1 MKITKIVKEDVDYI
15 IDSCGGERLA
25 HCLENKT
32 VYIAGASGM
41 LGAYFCYTL
50 IRLSER
56 YDIKTNLIASVHNAE
71 HLDPYIANSE
81 IEATIVED
89 ITEFA
94 PIEFEGKVDYIIHAA
109 SPASPKIMKNQP
121 VMTNLAN
128 SLGAARLLDLARR
141 KASKAFLFVSSREI
155 YGEPSDKDEEFLE
168 DGPYGAIDH
177 LVPRNGYA
185 EGKKAAENLCSAYRE
200 RYGVNAKIVRL
211 AHTYG
216 PGMSVMDGR
225 VQADFLKNAL
235 NNEDIVLKSD
245 GSSIRTYTYVADAVI
260 AMLRILTEET
270 EYFVY
275 NVADERNKTTIKQL
289 AETIA
294 GLSKNDTKIVFDIPE
309 NEKNTGT
316 AVFKCGILSTKRIRE
331 ELGWETRYSISE
343 GFSRTLEHLR
353 EEMYS

>member
-25 HCLENKT
+25 HRLENKT

-50 IRLSER
+50 IQLSER

-128 SLGAARLLDLARR
+128 SLGAA
-141 KASKAFLFVSSREI
+141 
-155 YGEPSDKDEEFLE
+155 P
-168 DGPYGAIDH
+168 P
-177 LVPRNGYA
+177 
-185 EGKKAAENLCSAYRE
+185 
-200 RYGVNAKIVRL
+200 
-211 AHTYG
+211 T
-216 PGMSVMDGR
+216 
-225 VQADFLKNAL
+225 
-235 NNEDIVLKSD
+235 KS
-245 GSSIRTYTYVADAVI
+245 GQ
-260 AMLRILTEET
+260 
-270 EYFVY
+270 
-275 NVADERNKTTIKQL
+275 K
-289 AETIA
+289 
-294 GLSKNDTKIVFDIPE
+294 
-309 NEKNTGT
+309 
-316 AVFKCGILSTKRIRE
+316 
-331 ELGWETRYSISE
+331 
-343 GFSRTLEHLR
+343 
-353 EEMYS
+353 